1 MPSVER
7 AELVNVLIDSLD
19 TLPVQKGSALMD
31 EALRRDQAVEEGRA
45 HYLDETE
52 FLRGIHRK

>member
-1 MPSVER
+1 MKESEKEYMA
-7 AELVNVLIDSLD
+7 AE
-19 TLPVQKGSALMD
+19 GRALMD

-45 HYLDETE
+45 HYLDETD